1 MFRKWKPA
9 SLFGKLL
16 AAHLVVIVITMLAI
30 GFFLTYLVE
39 KYFFSAR
46 EYELVSKAENVA
58 GMLAEEF
65 HRGSFDEVEKMA
77 QTLAYSLDMKIRVFT
92 PDKEEMVIAL
102 PEDDPDE
109 DEVGLESSEIDQVLE
124 GNTMSKKMYGPGIQQ
139 LLVAMPV
146 MQESQ
151 HELINS
157 NGTPSKVIG
166 VITVSAPLTGITATI
181 AQISRLTFYSG
192 ILATIVAGILAF
204 SLAKNISLPLQAMTK
219 AARELV
225 KGNFKSRI
233 KVNTTGELQELAATF
248 NQAVDEVE
256 RTVAEQKR
264 LQALRQNLVA
274 NVSHEFRAPLTSI
287 QGFADAMLEGFV
299 TEEERERYLQVIIDN
314 TLHLNRLV
322 NDLLDLSSLES
333 GHVQLTWGSICPR
346 KLAAKALHSIESK
359 AQEKN
364 IDLEYHF
371 SEELALVWGDENRLY
386 QVLINLLENALTYTQ
401 PGGQISLL
409 IKEKD
414 NKIIFTVK
422 DDGCGI
428 PPADLP
434 HIWDRFY
441 KVDKARN
448 RAQKGKGLGLAIAR
462 ELVHLH
468 HGRVTASS
476 TPGRGSSF
484 SVLLPAFFPP
494 EQNMN

>member
-1 MFRKWKPA
+1 MFHKWKPG

-16 AAHLVVIVITMLAI
+16 AAHLVVIVITMLVV

-46 EYELVSKAENVA
+46 EYELVTKAENVA
-58 GMLAEEF
+58 GMLADEF

-77 QTLAYSLDMKIRVFT
+77 QTLAYSLDMKIRVFL
-92 PDKEEMVIAL
+92 PNKEEIVTAL
-102 PEDDPDE
+102 PKDE
-109 DEVGLESSEIDQVLE
+109 VGGDEVGLEEGEIDQVLE

-139 LLVAMPV
+139 ILVAMPV

-151 HELINS
+151 EE
-157 NGTPSKVIG
+157 VICGLPPKIMG
-166 VITVSAPLTGITATI
+166 VITVNAPLTGITATI
-181 AQISRLTFYSG
+181 AQISRLTLYSG
-192 ILATIVAGILAF
+192 ILAAIIAGILAF

-233 KVNTTGELQELAATF
+233 EVNTSGELQELAATF

-256 RTVAEQKR
+256 KTVAEQKR
-264 LQALRQNLVA
+264 LQALQQNLVA

-299 TEEERERYLQVIIDN
+299 TEEERERYLRVILDN

-322 NDLLDLSSLES
+322 NDLLELSSLES
-333 GHVQLTWGSICPR
+333 GHVQFKWGSVCPR
-346 KLAAKALHSIESK
+346 ELAAKALHSIEPK
-359 AQEKN
+359 AREKN
-364 IDLEYHF
+364 ILLKHHF
-371 SEELALVWGDENRLY
+371 ARELALLWGDENRLY
-386 QVLINLLENALTYTQ
+386 QVLINLLENAITYT
-401 PGGQISLL
+401 PPLGQISL
-409 IKEKD
+409 IVEGKD
-414 NKIIFTVK
+414 DKIIFTVR
-422 DDGCGI
+422 DNGSGI
-428 PPADLP
+428 PASDLP
-434 HIWDRFY
+434 HIWDRFF

-468 HGRVTASS
+468 HGQVTVSS
-476 TPGRGSSF
+476 TPGQGSSF